1 MNRGIGFNRIGRRG
15 FSLVEILISII
26 ILGLGLLG
34 LGALFPVVIRQQRIS
49 TDQTLGVIIG
59 ESARSK
65 LSSGAH
71 ASSQTWRL
79 FGTRPPDVPAP
90 FPPGIALADRFNW
103 NDGTTNG
110 TQTYEGGE
118 WYVDTGLGFKMVLE
132 NSIDVPRGLKR
143 GAAWVGYPSDNLT
156 WIPIPLSER
165 LYPADSET
173 PQFAWD
179 FAVHRVSDGVHNS
192 SPGNDP
198 VRAAIF
204 VRRIDQRIRVPKD
217 VTLRQLLLAE
227 GGVNPAEQRSPFG
240 EDSQGQPT
248 QDGTDG
254 AGNYVYSQIKS
265 ADAHFIYQPGTG
277 GLEGRDRLY
286 IPTATVTNND
296 FALLRQPNQKLVD
309 NLGNI
314 YTVITDGVDAAFG
327 RYLKIEPPIPAS
339 LGARNDQNNGD
350 ANRIAIR
357 KVAFTPQIPVFVTT
371 LEVAK

>member
-1 MNRGIGFNRIGRRG
+1 MNRGIGSNRIDPLG

-49 TDQTLGVIIG
+49 TDQTLGVIVG

-65 LSSGAH
+65 LAAGVYGSGGQW
-71 ASSQTWRL
+71 SL
-79 FGTRPPDVPAP
+79 FGTIAPPATDPPA
-90 FPPGIALADRFNW
+90 GWGLGDRYNW
-103 NDGTTNG
+103 VTGATSG
-110 TQTYEGGE
+110 TQTYEAGE
-118 WYVDTGLGFKMVLE
+118 WYVDPAPAPSMVLAT
-132 NSIDVPRGLKR
+132 DVDTQRGLRR
-143 GAAWVGYPSDNLT
+143 GAAWIGDPRDNLT
-156 WIPIPLSER
+156 WTAIPLAER

-179 FAVHRVSDGVHNS
+179 FVVHRVSDGVVGS
-192 SPGNDP
+192 SPANDP

-217 VTLRQLLLAE
+217 ATLREALLAQ
-227 GGVNPAEQRSPFG
+227 GGVNAAEQRSPFG

-254 AGNYVYSQIKS
+254 AGNYAYSQIKS
-265 ADAHFIYQPGTG
+265 AQVEFYYQPGTG

-286 IPTATVTNND
+286 VPTATVTNND

-314 YTVITDGVDAAFG
+314 YTVITDGVDAAYG
-327 RYLKIEPPIPAS
+327 RYVKIEPPIPAS
-339 LGARNDQNNGD
+339 LGERSDQDNGD
-350 ANRIAIR
+350 PNRRAIR
-357 KVAFTPQIPVFVTT
+357 EVAFTPQIPVFVTT